1 MVEWPTS
8 GYEYQ
13 RMSNISHF
21 TGTGHGTRTIYHKTF
36 GNFGDG
42 TSNVYQP
49 QTDCGVTRGGAL
61 ECAEKEVCRFIEK
74 TTAARG
80 STIVDLFREQAEA
93 TPRSIAIES
102 ENESMSYER
111 LDRLSDIIAARLIGE
126 GLQPEEVVSLLLDRS
141 IEFVVAT
148 LGVLKAGGS
157 CLPLDFD
164 LPDQFLSFMISD
176 TGSRI
181 MIAKGGYLDRF
192 RECFPVPLCIEEFFS
207 ALPTHALNAERVN
220 IAPSQRAY
228 VIYTSGSTGTPKGVE
243 LEHRS
248 ICSLVTSWN
257 ERFGMS
263 SNDRAALT
271 SNVSFDAIL
280 TDLWPPLC
288 AGATVLVP
296 PRDLFLH
303 HDPDGLIGWLRD
315 MRATIAFAVSGVI
328 PKLLHRA
335 WPEDMNLRYL
345 ITAGDALRHRPPE
358 GFPCVFVNG
367 YGPTENTVASTLSD
381 VSHEGADSP
390 PIGYALGGVKT
401 YVLNDDL
408 SPVPAGLE
416 GELYLGGDQVARGY
430 LNLPDLTSERFLT
443 DPFTLE
449 PNRRMYRTG
458 DWVRVLPDGQLEFLG
473 RRDDQIQLNGIRI
486 ELEGI
491 SRTLLCHP
499 DVRDACCRPI
509 MEGGLCRHLVA
520 HVVPLSE
527 RTGLH
532 DLLQRFLMERLPL
545 PSVPTAFFFHE
556 ELPMNARGKID
567 RASLDTKPIRC
578 FPSGSNTG
586 FDRPFSP
593 VRVPPQPGS

>member
-1 MVEWPTS
+1 
-8 GYEYQ
+8 
-13 RMSNISHF
+13 MSTDSHF
-21 TGTGHGTRTIYHKTF
+21 PRPGHDTTTIDHKAFRSGGNGTAGVYETQDDRVAKRGVAMEYA
-36 GNFGDG
+36 GNEGF
-42 TSNVYQP
+42 
-49 QTDCGVTRGGAL
+49 
-61 ECAEKEVCRFIEK
+61 RFIEK
-74 TTAARG
+74 RTSARAC
-80 STIVDLFREQAEA
+80 TIVDLFREQARV
-93 TPRSIAIES
+93 TPHSIAL
-102 ENESMSYER
+102 ENEKESMSYEA
-111 LDRLSDIIAARLIGE
+111 LDRLSDIIAARLIRE
-126 GLQPEEVVSLLLDRS
+126 GLQPEEVVALLLDRS
-141 IEFVVAT
+141 IEYVVAS

-164 LPDQFLSFMISD
+164 LPDHFLSFMISD

-181 MIAKGGYLDRF
+181 MIARDGYLDRF
-192 RECFPVPLCIEEFFS
+192 MECFSVRLCIEEFFS
-207 ALPTHALNAERVN
+207 ALPTPLWNAGSVN
-220 IAPSQRAY
+220 ITPSQRAY

-257 ERFGMS
+257 GRFGMS

-271 SNVSFDAIL
+271 ANVSFDAIL

-296 PRDLFLH
+296 PRDLFVH
-303 HDPDGLIGWLRD
+303 HDPDGLIGWLQD
-315 MRATIAFAVSGVI
+315 VRATIAFAVSGVI
-328 PKLLHRA
+328 PRLLDRA
-335 WPEDMNLRYL
+335 WPEDMNLRHL
-345 ITAGDALRHRPPE
+345 ITGGDALRHRPPE
-358 GFPCVFVNG
+358 GFPCVLVNG

-381 VSHEGADSP
+381 VMHEGAAPP

-408 SPVPAGLE
+408 SPVQPGLE

-430 LNLPDLTSERFLT
+430 LNLPGLTSERFLT
-443 DPFTLE
+443 DPFTPE

-458 DWVRVLPDGQLEFLG
+458 DRVRELPDGQLEFLG

-491 SRTLLCHP
+491 SNTLLCHP
-499 DVRDACCRPI
+499 DVHDACCRPI

-520 HVVPLSE
+520 HVVPLTE
-527 RTGLH
+527 RTGLNDVLH
-532 DLLQRFLMERLPL
+532 RFLMERLPL

-556 ELPMNARGKID
+556 ELPMTTRGKVD
-567 RASLDTKPIRC
+567 RASLDTQPTRC
-578 FPSGSNTG
+578 FPSESNTG

-593 VRVPPQPGS
+593 VPVEPLHPGS

>member
-1 MVEWPTS
+1 
-8 GYEYQ
+8 
-13 RMSNISHF
+13 
-21 TGTGHGTRTIYHKTF
+21 
-36 GNFGDG
+36 
-42 TSNVYQP
+42 
-49 QTDCGVTRGGAL
+49 
-61 ECAEKEVCRFIEK
+61 
-74 TTAARG
+74 
-80 STIVDLFREQAEA
+80 
-93 TPRSIAIES
+93 
-102 ENESMSYER
+102 MSYEA
-111 LDRLSDIIAARLIGE
+111 LDRLSDIIAARLVRE
-126 GLQPEEVVSLLLDRS
+126 GLKPEEVVALLLDRS
-141 IEFVVAT
+141 IEYVVAT

-164 LPDQFLSFMISD
+164 LPDQFLMFMISD

-181 MIAKGGYLDRF
+181 MIARHGYFDRF
-192 RECFPVPLCIEEFFS
+192 REFFPVPLCIEEFFPPS
-207 ALPTHALNAERVN
+207 PTHAWNSERVN
-220 IAPSQRAY
+220 IAPAQRAY

-257 ERFGMS
+257 ERFGMN

-280 TDLWPPLC
+280 ADLWPPLC
-288 AGATVLVP
+288 AGATVLIP
-296 PRDLFLH
+296 PRDLFLY
-303 HDPDGLIGWLRD
+303 HDPDGLIRWLRD
-315 MRATIAFAVSGVI
+315 VRATIAFAVSGVI
-328 PKLLHRA
+328 PRLLHSA
-335 WPEDMNLRYL
+335 WPDDMNLRYL
-345 ITAGDALRHRPPE
+345 ITGGDVLRHRPPE

-408 SPVPAGLE
+408 SPVPAGFE

-443 DPFTLE
+443 DPFILE

-578 FPSGSNTG
+578 LPSGSNTG

-593 VRVPPQPGS
+593 VPVALPTG